1 MLSNDLI
8 GTFTIVAAA
17 NVLDKPDEDDEDKWT
32 NAVCKELAVE
42 VDVMVKAYSK
52 EVLKS

>member
-1 MLSNDLI
+1 MLCNDLL
-8 GTFTIVAAA
+8 IVVSVFVAA

-42 VDVMVKAYSK
+42 VDVVVKAYSK
-52 EVLKS
+52 EVLES